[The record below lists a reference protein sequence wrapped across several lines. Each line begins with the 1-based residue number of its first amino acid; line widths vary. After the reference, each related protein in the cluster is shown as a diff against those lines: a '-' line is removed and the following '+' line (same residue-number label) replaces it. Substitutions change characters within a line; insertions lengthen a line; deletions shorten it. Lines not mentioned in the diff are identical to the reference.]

1 MQTVIAIVHDPAD
14 VNNRCTD
21 WLERAGYRLV
31 RSCPAEGEQIP
42 AIGAETAAAVVF
54 GGKHDVKM
62 KAELPYL
69 IDEMGFIEHVLARE
83 LPFLGICL
91 GGQLLAHTLGV
102 DVDRHPEGYA
112 EYGYYDLIPTA
123 EGAALF
129 DPGLKVLQSHWH
141 GWYETPKG
149 ATRMAYSE
157 NFPEQAFRYGE
168 NAYGIQFHPEATR
181 ATLERWIGRR
191 PPERHALK
199 GAHRPDRQL
208 ADNFDHDATLGQ
220 WFDKF
225 LSAWVGPADQMREAA
240 E

>member
-1 MQTVIAIVHDPAD
+1 VQTVIAIVHDPDD
-14 VNNRCTD
+14 VDNRCSG

-31 RSCPAEGEQIP
+31 HACPAAGDPVPDIGED
-42 AIGAETAAAVVF
+42 TAAAVVF

-62 KAELPYL
+62 KTELPFL
-69 IDEMGFIEHVLARE
+69 GDEMRFIEQVLKRE

-91 GGQLLAHTLGV
+91 GGQLLAHALGEEV
-102 DVDRHPEGYA
+102 DLHAGGHA

-129 DPGLKVLQSHWH
+129 GGGLKVLQSHWH

-157 NFPEQAFRYGE
+157 RFPQQAFRYGG

-191 PPERHALK
+191 PPERYQLK
-199 GAHRPDRQL
+199 GTHPPERQL
-208 ADNFDHDATLGQ
+208 ADHARCDGALEQ
-220 WFDKF
+220 WFGKF
-225 LSAWVGPADQMREAA
+225 LSAWIGPADQMREAA